1 MGKAMTWRA
10 ALAGLLAAQCGIAL
24 AAGGRFSQQ
33 DVQRGAYL
41 ARAGDC
47 IACHT
52 APGGKPFVGG
62 LRMNMPIGT
71 IYSTNIT
78 PDPVHG
84 IGKYSFEE
92 FDRAVRQGVAPGGK
106 QLYPAMP
113 YPSYARVD
121 QADMKALYAYFMQG
135 VAPDATANRK
145 ADMVWPMTI
154 RWPLAIWNW
163 MFVRDTTFVPDS
175 KQSAQWNRGAYLV
188 EGLGHCGSCHTP
200 RGLFFQEK
208 ALSSRGSNG
217 DLYLS
222 GARVENWFASNLR
235 SKCMQRWT
243 EADFAELLQTGKTMN
258 FTALGSMTEVIDHST
273 QHLERDDLQA
283 IAVYVKSLKPV
294 SSTEAAAA
302 KPATAAVQRGA
313 ALYTQHCAACHQ
325 PNGQG
330 VPRAFP
336 GLAANATVQCIDP
349 LNAIRVILAGG
360 ATVQTEKSPQ
370 SMVMPPF
377 GEVLDDRQIA
387 DIVTYIRATWGN
399 SASEVS
405 GDQVKAVRAAIKR

>member
-1 MGKAMTWRA
+1 
-10 ALAGLLAAQCGIAL
+10 
-24 AAGGRFSQQ
+24 
-33 DVQRGAYL
+33 
-41 ARAGDC
+41 
-47 IACHT
+47 
-52 APGGKPFVGG
+52 
-62 LRMNMPIGT
+62 
-71 IYSTNIT
+71 
-78 PDPVHG
+78 
-84 IGKYSFEE
+84 
-92 FDRAVRQGVAPGGK
+92 
-106 QLYPAMP
+106 
-113 YPSYARVD
+113 
-121 QADMKALYAYFMQG
+121 MQG
-135 VAPDATANRK
+135 VAPDATPNRK
-145 ADMVWPMTI
+145 PDMVWPMTI
-154 RWPLAIWNW
+154 RWPLAIWDW
-163 MFVRDTTFVPDS
+163 MFVRDTTFVPDP

-273 QHLERDDLQA
+273 QHLKRDDLQA
-283 IAVYVKSLKPV
+283 IAMYVKSLKPV
-294 SSTEAAAA
+294 ASTEAAA
-302 KPATAAVQRGA
+302 KPATASVQRGA

-330 VPRAFP
+330 VPLAFP

-405 GDQVKAVRAAIKR
+405 RDQVKTVRAAIKH